1 MSDEAPKPRK
11 HKQCLQNGP
20 PQRRTVSQG
29 LSRLRNRQQAQGMPV
44 LPPSAGGEIEPLSG
58 GAAGQQRAGKNEMA
72 RITPEELDYI
82 RTAAIGDMLGDSR
95 AFDELGP
102 SIVVFKLCGE
112 LERWNTKLT
121 TSPLKTVN
129 NQEK

>member
-1 MSDEAPKPRK
+1 
-11 HKQCLQNGP
+11 
-20 PQRRTVSQG
+20 
-29 LSRLRNRQQAQGMPV
+29 MPV
-44 LPPSAGGEIEPLSG
+44 LPPSAREEIEPPG

>member
-1 MSDEAPKPRK
+1 
-11 HKQCLQNGP
+11 
-20 PQRRTVSQG
+20 
-29 LSRLRNRQQAQGMPV
+29 
-44 LPPSAGGEIEPLSG
+44 
-58 GAAGQQRAGKNEMA
+58 MA

-112 LERWNTKLT
+112 LERWNTTVSYTHLT
-121 TSPLKTVN
+121 LPTILRV
-129 NQEK
+129 

>member
-1 MSDEAPKPRK
+1 
-11 HKQCLQNGP
+11 
-20 PQRRTVSQG
+20 
-29 LSRLRNRQQAQGMPV
+29 
-44 LPPSAGGEIEPLSG
+44 
-58 GAAGQQRAGKNEMA
+58 
-72 RITPEELDYI
+72 
-82 RTAAIGDMLGDSR
+82 MLGDSR